1 MRLDLCHSGICRRCR
16 SILKKMIGEEK
27 PDTTFFELSYSDQL
41 SKISLTMD
49 TNLIRSR
56 VL

>member
-16 SILKKMIGEEK
+16 SILKEMISEEN

>member
-16 SILKKMIGEEK
+16 GILKKMIGEEK
-27 PDTTFFELSYSDQL
+27 PDTTFFELSYSDHL